1 MEEKAFELCR
11 ILTDGVRWLWK
22 GPVAA
27 RNGRVQ
33 AKERKCERAG
43 RVLGLM
49 YGWVLLGIH
58 RMILGGLCRAGTQVV
73 RTNRALL
80 LIHCPLNVSYIIPR
94 YMGTF

>member
-1 MEEKAFELCR
+1 M
-11 ILTDGVRWLWK
+11 WK

-43 RVLGLM
+43 CVLGLKC
-49 YGWVLLGIH
+49 GWVLLGVH
-58 RMILGGLCRAGTQVV
+58 SMILGGLCRAGTQVV

-80 LIHCPLNVSYIIPR
+80 LIHCPLNVS
-94 YMGTF
+94 